1 VRRKIEV
8 IVDPSVNPHSVAN
21 LTKQVDEDPN
31 DPNQLRGTDLI
42 MKELGAQVIAESD
55 K

>member
-1 VRRKIEV
+1 
-8 IVDPSVNPHSVAN
+8 VDPYSPAN
-21 LTKQVDEDPN
+21 MAKRIDEDPT
-31 DPNQLRGTDLI
+31 DPNQLQGTELI